1 MTVTYK
7 ANLDGTPA
15 PMQGSPVADMV
26 SVKKVDEQTR
36 EMKSLKGG
44 KTVSE
49 SRATVSADGKTVT
62 VVGSGLN
69 PKGVKVTFTAL
80 YEKE

>member
-1 MTVTYK
+1 
-7 ANLDGTPA
+7 
-15 PMQGSPVADMV
+15 
-26 SVKKVDEQTR
+26 
-36 EMKSLKGG
+36 MKSLKGD

-69 PKGVKVTFTAL
+69 PKGAKVTFTSV
-80 YEKE
+80 YEKQ